1 MKRQPIITEPKQIVM
16 VQTQPT
22 IHDLIPDYQYQ
33 FQDEVPD
40 VEAHHMYAELIDFLS
55 TNEDL
60 ALSDIIDKGEYSKG
74 FKKAIAMVKLW
85 IDSIYLHNKAD
96 GGVTLDE
103 LNRSSNNT
111 TSANQ
116 KSTNNITKSS

>member
-16 VQTQPT
+16 VQSQPT

-40 VEAHHMYAELIDFLS
+40 REAAHMYSELLEFLS
-55 TNEDL
+55 TNVDL
-60 ALSDIIDKGEYSKG
+60 ALVNINDKTEYSNG

-85 IDSIYLHNKAD
+85 IDSIYLRTKTD
-96 GGVTLDE
+96 GGVKADE
-103 LNRSSNNT
+103 FNRIGTSGEGSDTSDSNNT
-111 TSANQ
+111 VNT
-116 KSTNNITKSS
+116 